1 MFLQFPSLKLL
12 PILNIHPSS
21 YPPSSPSFSTSP
33 SFTASRP
40 SQVPLPFFS
49 LHISFLLFF
58 LAPSSLSISPPLY
71 TWSPFLVPFPTL
83 IFSVPPSL
91 FFYASSSFYTSP
103 FFLFKPIQPSHLFS
117 STHLLQLLHIPV
129 LSSPESSFLFT
140 SPSFFKSSPFL
151 VSLPSLSDFVLH
163 PSHYLHLRP
172 IFYTFSSS
180 SSALFPF
187 CSNLHVRPRPTP
199 LESLYLHLCKPIQG
213 ERVYG

>member
-83 IFSVPPSL
+83 IFFQFP
-91 FFYASSSFYTSP
+91 
-103 FFLFKPIQPSHLFS
+103 HLFS
-117 STHLLQLLHIPV
+117 STHLLPSAHPRSSFLNLFSLHISFLLRIFFVLHIPV
-129 LSSPESSFLFT
+129 L
-140 SPSFFKSSPFL
+140 PF
-151 VSLPSLSDFVLH
+151 
-163 PSHYLHLRP
+163 
-172 IFYTFSSS
+172 
-180 SSALFPF
+180 
-187 CSNLHVRPRPTP
+187 
-199 LESLYLHLCKPIQG
+199 
-213 ERVYG
+213 